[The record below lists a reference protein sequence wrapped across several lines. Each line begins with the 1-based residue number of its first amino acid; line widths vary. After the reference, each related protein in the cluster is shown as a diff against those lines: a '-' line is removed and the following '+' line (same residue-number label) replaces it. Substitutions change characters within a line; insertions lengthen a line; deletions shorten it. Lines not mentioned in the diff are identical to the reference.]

1 VTARSACV
9 VYVLVAAAMSWPLLP
24 QIASAPAG
32 DMGDPLF
39 NAWVLA
45 WGSDHLTAM
54 LAGDGGAFTRW
65 WNANIFHPAPLAL
78 GYSEH
83 LAPQILMGLPLWWA
97 TGNILLVYNT
107 IYLAT
112 SVLSGLGMF
121 LLVRELTGRPR
132 AALVAGLFFAFVP
145 YRVAQLPHLQVL
157 SSQWMPFVL
166 YAFRR
171 YLEHGRAAA
180 LAGAVLAL
188 AAQQLSCGYYLLYF
202 SPFVALYLIW
212 EISARRRWRDWRLLS
227 ALLVAAVADLAITWP
242 LIAPYLDLRAL
253 GFSPRPL
260 QEVTRY
266 SADVY
271 AYVTTHETN
280 RLWGRWL
287 RAVSR
292 AENEL
297 FPGVMPVVAAGIAL
311 AALARRQWRSTTA
324 FGDRSR
330 RRWVAAA
337 FAAVAVTGAAS
348 VLAFLVS
355 GGANLRVG
363 GVPVLRIREVG
374 RPLLLLA
381 AGLCGMLLV
390 SRRARAFSAWGT
402 DLRVPALVLFTLAVV
417 LSWGPEPQA
426 GSRLLFTGPY
436 LWLYEHVPGFDG
448 LRVPAR
454 MAMVAYLFL
463 GVLAGYG
470 LAALDRLRHAPM
482 IMAAVGAVFLLEA
495 TGAPIAVGHTTGDDG
510 VATPP
515 MAVQPA
521 GSAPAVYTYL
531 ATLPPTTVIAELP
544 FGFTSW
550 ELRYV
555 YYSAVH
561 RQRLLNGYSG
571 GFPDVYHRYVGALG
585 RPLARPELAW
595 KTLIEAGTTH
605 VVLHRDGFLRGED
618 APVAAWLTREGARRL
633 RSFGSDD
640 LYELP
645 R

>member
-1 VTARSACV
+1 
-9 VYVLVAAAMSWPLLP
+9 L
-24 QIASAPAG
+24 
-32 DMGDPLF
+32 
-39 NAWVLA
+39 
-45 WGSDHLTAM
+45 
-54 LAGDGGAFTRW
+54 
-65 WNANIFHPAPLAL
+65 
-78 GYSEH
+78 
-83 LAPQILMGLPLWWA
+83 
-97 TGNILLVYNT
+97 
-107 IYLAT
+107 
-112 SVLSGLGMF
+112 
-121 LLVRELTGRPR
+121 
-132 AALVAGLFFAFVP
+132 
-145 YRVAQLPHLQVL
+145 
-157 SSQWMPFVL
+157 
-166 YAFRR
+166 
-171 YLEHGRAAA
+171 
-180 LAGAVLAL
+180 
-188 AAQQLSCGYYLLYF
+188 
-202 SPFVALYLIW
+202 
-212 EISARRRWRDWRLLS
+212 
-227 ALLVAAVADLAITWP
+227 
-242 LIAPYLDLRAL
+242 
-253 GFSPRPL
+253 
-260 QEVTRY
+260 
-266 SADVY
+266 
-271 AYVTTHETN
+271 
-280 RLWGRWL
+280 
-287 RAVSR
+287 
-292 AENEL
+292 
-297 FPGVMPVVAAGIAL
+297 
-311 AALARRQWRSTTA
+311 
-324 FGDRSR
+324 
-330 RRWVAAA
+330 
-337 FAAVAVTGAAS
+337 
-348 VLAFLVS
+348 
-355 GGANLRVG
+355 
-363 GVPVLRIREVG
+363 
-374 RPLLLLA
+374 
-381 AGLCGMLLV
+381 LLV

-436 LWLYEHVPGFDG
+436 LWLYEHVPGLDG

>member
-1 VTARSACV
+1 VVEVQAFSADALAWVTA
-9 VYVLVAAAMSWPLLP
+9 
-24 QIASAPAG
+24 APAHRVWG
-32 DMGDPLF
+32 WLRPVAKPEGELF
-39 NAWVLA
+39 PGLVTI
-45 WGSDHLTAM
+45 G
-54 LAGDGGAFTRW
+54 LAG
-65 WNANIFHPAPLAL
+65 
-78 GYSEH
+78 
-83 LAPQILMGLPLWWA
+83 
-97 TGNILLVYNT
+97 
-107 IYLAT
+107 LAT
-112 SVLSGLGMF
+112 VAYILRLRRAAPAERSRLRRAAIRGLCA
-121 LLVRELTGRPR
+121 
-132 AALVAGLFFAFVP
+132 AALVALGFTLLVEATGDA
-145 YRVAQLPHLQVL
+145 YWRVAGVRLTMREPLRGYL
-157 SSQWMPFVL
+157 
-166 YAFRR
+166 AF
-171 YLEHGRAAA
+171 
-180 LAGAVLAL
+180 AVLAL
-188 AAQQLSCGYYLLYF
+188 TAFALSARARHFARGESGSLIGFFAASAAAAALVALGPRLEVGGAATGVPMPYSLLY
-202 SPFVALYLIW
+202 Y
-212 EISARRRWRDWRLLS
+212 
-227 ALLVAAVADLAITWP
+227 
-242 LIAPYLDLRAL
+242 
-253 GFSPRPL
+253 
-260 QEVTRY
+260 
-266 SADVY
+266 
-271 AYVTTHETN
+271 
-280 RLWGRWL
+280 
-287 RAVSR
+287 
-292 AENEL
+292 
-297 FPGVMPVVAAGIAL
+297 
-311 AALARRQWRSTTA
+311 
-324 FGDRSR
+324 
-330 RRWVAAA
+330 
-337 FAAVAVTGAAS
+337 
-348 VLAFLVS
+348 
-355 GGANLRVG
+355 
-363 GVPVLRIREVG
+363 
-374 RPLLLLA
+374 
-381 AGLCGMLLV
+381 
-390 SRRARAFSAWGT
+390 
-402 DLRVPALVLFTLAVV
+402 
-417 LSWGPEPQA
+417 
-426 GSRLLFTGPY
+426 
-436 LWLYEHVPGFDG
+436 HVPGFDG